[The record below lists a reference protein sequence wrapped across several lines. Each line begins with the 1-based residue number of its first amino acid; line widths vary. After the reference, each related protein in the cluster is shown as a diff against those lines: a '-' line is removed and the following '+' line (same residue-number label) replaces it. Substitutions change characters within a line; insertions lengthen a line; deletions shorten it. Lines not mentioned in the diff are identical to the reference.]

1 MVTNKHRLILVL
13 KTTHQVIGGER
24 KLLQEGITVEV
35 IPKPQTIHGECGVV
49 LSVPWEEGRE
59 AFRLLVDLGVSIT
72 NLYLDDGEKLQEVER
87 QAVINSGDEKEKSM
101 GAEK

>member
-1 MVTNKHRLILVL
+1 LGTDKHRLILAL

-49 LSVPWEEGRE
+49 LSVPREEGRK
-59 AFRLLVDLGVSIT
+59 AFRLLVDLGVAIT
-72 NLYLDDGEKLQEVER
+72 NLYLDDGEKIQEVER
-87 QAVINSGDEKEKSM
+87 QAIINAWDEKDKSM